1 MSNPAPGHESQRELE
16 RHALRNVRGLVDKM
30 ETIEVSERRTQRRLF
45 VWVLV
50 GVLAVAAVVGYA
62 VWRAGQKYATK
73 PVVID
78 PAKLP
83 PLRPGPK

>member
-1 MSNPAPGHESQRELE
+1 MTPPPPHEDSQRELE

-30 ETIEVSERRTQRRLF
+30 ESIERSDRRTERRLF
-45 VWVLV
+45 AWVLV
-50 GVLAVAAVVGYA
+50 GVLAVAVVIGYV
-62 VWRAGQKYATK
+62 VWRSAAISGGK

-83 PLRPGPK
+83 PIRPGPR

>member
-1 MSNPAPGHESQRELE
+1 MSARGPGDESQRELE

-30 ETIEVSERRTQRRLF
+30 ESIEETDRRTQRKLIL
-45 VWVLV
+45 WVLV
-50 GVLAVAAVVGYA
+50 GVLAVAGVVGYA
-62 VWRAGQKYATK
+62 IWQSAREHGK

-83 PLRPGPK
+83 PIKAGPQ

>member
-1 MSNPAPGHESQRELE
+1 MSNDDTQRELE

-30 ETIEVSERRTQRRLF
+30 ESIEESDRRTQRRLLA
-45 VWVLV
+45 WVLV
-50 GVLAVAAVVGYA
+50 GVLAVAGVVGY
-62 VWRAGQKYATK
+62 VIWRSGSASGT

-83 PLRPGPK
+83 PIRPGPK